1 MKRELLLIK
10 IFSIIYIFF
19 LFYNV
24 KEIIR
29 HPLYNPRS
37 SKHFF
42 EIFPNFIWESSQNIY
57 YLDKPEL
64 LRKRNSLRKTSLKQS
79 FLFQKNHDT
88 LNLIITIIIKKIIK
102 ISLKKKELFEHLE
115 KILKLI
121 NLLEL
126 RYSLFESKFYFF
138 FIRKFCVKRGSS

>member
-1 MKRELLLIK
+1 M
-10 IFSIIYIFF
+10 IYIFF

-24 KEIIR
+24 KGINR

-88 LNLIITIIIKKIIK
+88 LNLIITIIIKKNFKNIN
-102 ISLKKKELFEHLE
+102 KK
-115 KILKLI
+115 
-121 NLLEL
+121 
-126 RYSLFESKFYFF
+126 
-138 FIRKFCVKRGSS
+138 